1 MHKPNIILLTDYTS
15 IFFLMKTYGVFKVAH
30 ELRLAGYEVVVLNH
44 LHTYTIEEINY
55 LLKNLNQKY

>member
-1 MHKPNIILLTDYTS
+1 
-15 IFFLMKTYGVFKVAH
+15 MKTYGVFKVAH

-55 LLKNLNQKY
+55 LLKNLINEETLFVGINNFFYKDVSQP